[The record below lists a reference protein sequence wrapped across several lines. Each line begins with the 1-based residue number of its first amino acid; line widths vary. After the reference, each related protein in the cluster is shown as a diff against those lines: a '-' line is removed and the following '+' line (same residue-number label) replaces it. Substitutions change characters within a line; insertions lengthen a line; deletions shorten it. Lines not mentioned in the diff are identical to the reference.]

1 MYHLILGIVVGSTAA
16 IIPGGVSG
24 WTIAVCAALFAFGAI
39 ASYALSK
46 LDEKHPHE
54 SLF

>member
-1 MYHLILGIVVGSTAA
+1 M
-16 IIPGGVSG
+16 
-24 WTIAVCAALFAFGAI
+24 CALLFAFGA
-39 ASYALSK
+39 ASSFALSK